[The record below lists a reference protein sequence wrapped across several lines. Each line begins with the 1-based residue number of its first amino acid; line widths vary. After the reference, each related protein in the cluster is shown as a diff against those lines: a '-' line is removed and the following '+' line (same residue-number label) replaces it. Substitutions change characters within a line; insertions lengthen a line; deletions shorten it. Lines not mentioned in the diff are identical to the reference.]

1 MSCRQKERWV
11 LSSELQPNLWNLQLP
26 MLIFGHT
33 LCRNKGPRT
42 AASPRRASLHF
53 PKFLMLLLLL
63 LFHLRYTLVI
73 ITHHFQDL
81 KTNNL
86 LYLVLVLLVS
96 WVHECICC
104 RHPPSFHPALR
115 HKGTIGGPTV
125 SAAQCCHCPNTL
137 PDRVASQALAI
148 NPRSLQI
155 ILVLLIELKHA
166 SQIPCIYWLVPSNSG
181 TSPLNTS
188 G

>member
-125 SAAQCCHCPNTL
+125 QPNAAIVPTPFQTEWPPKLLQSIPVLFKSSWC
-137 PDRVASQALAI
+137 
-148 NPRSLQI
+148 SL
-155 ILVLLIELKHA
+155 
-166 SQIPCIYWLVPSNSG
+166 
-181 TSPLNTS
+181 
-188 G
+188 